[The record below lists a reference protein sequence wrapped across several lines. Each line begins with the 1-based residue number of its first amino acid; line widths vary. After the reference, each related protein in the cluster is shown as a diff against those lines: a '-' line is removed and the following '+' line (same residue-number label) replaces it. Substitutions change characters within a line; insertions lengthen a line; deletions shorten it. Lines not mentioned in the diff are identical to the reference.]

1 MNLCVYCG
9 TGVGA
14 DPAYLA
20 AAQAAGAY
28 LAAQGIGVVYG
39 GAKVGLMGA
48 VADAALAGGGR
59 VTGVMPRSL
68 VEREIA
74 HLGLSSMHVVE
85 SMHER
90 KALMAELSDGFV
102 ALPGGPGTLDE
113 IVEQWTWGLLGI
125 HAKPSGFLNV
135 NGYFDP
141 LLEMVRRM
149 AAEGFVEPRHAD
161 MLAFESSI
169 EALVKRLRGYRAP
182 APKWATAAAAP

>member
-9 TGVGA
+9 TGLGA

-20 AAQAAGAY
+20 AAEATGRHLAG
-28 LAAQGIGVVYG
+28 QGIGVVYG

-48 VADAALAGGGR
+48 VADAALAAGGH

-68 VEREIA
+68 AEREIA
-74 HLGLSSMHVVE
+74 HMGLSVLHVVG

-141 LLEMVRRM
+141 FRAMTRRM
-149 AAEGFVEPRHAD
+149 AAEGFVGQAYAD
-161 MLAFESSI
+161 MLVFADSPAEIVDRF
-169 EALVKRLRGYRAP
+169 RAYVAP
-182 APKWATAAAAP
+182 PPKWATSATAP